1 MNERAPHQHGVTPPA
16 SSDADREV
24 AETPKGPGRVAM
36 RLPIRPV
43 LGVGDRVGGAL
54 TSPGPHCW
62 EIVKSSG
69 QLCGTCEECYAY
81 HVQRD
86 CWVLWAL
93 REPGYKPCCQKVPDC
108 GSCPV
113 LIERLK
119 PRPGQAIQIHA
130 RAPSRAPAYVGRT
143 KKVCQYLDVV
153 GVAADE
159 AENVGDEGMI
169 RALQARSGVMRCR
182 LRGVHL
188 DYDYMTDVCV
198 SAHPEECVFLDDAQP
213 EVRVTPPG
221 EVETPPLAQQALEK
235 QAPST
240 KTGVA
245 KQALEKQASSTKY
258 PLDGPDQHDGED
270 ASTHL
275 KGSPPG

>member
-1 MNERAPHQHGVTPPA
+1 MNERAPRQHGANPGT
-16 SSDADREV
+16 SSDPDTDAS
-24 AETPKGPGRVAM
+24 ETPKGPVRVAM
-36 RLPIRPV
+36 RV
-43 LGVGDRVGGAL
+43 AMGVGNRVGGAL

-81 HVQRD
+81 YVQRD

-113 LIERLK
+113 LNERLK
-119 PRPGQAIQIHA
+119 PRPGQAIQIQA
-130 RAPSRAPAYVGRT
+130 RTPSRAPAYVGRT
-143 KKVCQYLDVV
+143 KKVCQYLEVV
-153 GVAADE
+153 GVAAD
-159 AENVGDEGMI
+159 AADSGGDEGMI

-182 LRGVHL
+182 LRGVRL
-188 DYDYMTDVCV
+188 DHDYMTDVCV

-213 EVRVTPPG
+213 EVRVTTASEVKTSPP
-221 EVETPPLAQQALEK
+221 AKQALEK

-240 KTGVA
+240 K
-245 KQALEKQASSTKY
+245 Y
-258 PLDGPDQHDGED
+258 PLDSPGPDGDED
-270 ASTHL
+270 DPAHLGGSTYR
-275 KGSPPG
+275 